1 MLCIF
6 DGICM
11 VAMVVRLWGYTDGV
25 MDGVGDGG
33 VLGV

>member
-11 VAMVVRLWGYTDGV
+11 VAMVVRLWGYTDG
-25 MDGVGDGG
+25 G
-33 VLGV
+33 VLGVY